1 MSIAYPYSRICQLL
15 LVCLEVLER
24 ARAAESSLS
33 THVSTRKA
41 LELSTKKSLAQMSA
55 QLSEA
60 QNNQARAEREAE
72 SLREG
77 VRSLKELWAREMT
90 AVREEWKR
98 GEERGR
104 REREEAVSDHMS

>member
-1 MSIAYPYSRICQLL
+1 MLFAY
-15 LVCLEVLER
+15 LEVRER
-24 ARAAESSLS
+24 ARAAESSVS
-33 THVSTRKA
+33 THESTRKA

-55 QLSEA
+55 QLSES

-72 SLREG
+72 NLREG
-77 VRSLKELWAREMT
+77 VRSLKEVWAREMM

-104 REREEAVSDHMS
+104 REREEAVGFFYKWVLV